1 MEKDPIICTCMEIKQ
16 SEIEKAIREKNL
28 LSIEDVQKET
38 EAGTICGGCV
48 DDIYIILEKINGSVK
63 L

>member
-1 MEKDPIICTCMEIKQ
+1 MEKDPVICTCLEIKQ
-16 SEIEKAIREKNL
+16 SQIESAIKEKKL
-28 LSIEDVQKET
+28 ESIEDVQKET

-48 DDIYIILEKINGSVK
+48 DDIFVILEKINGKVK